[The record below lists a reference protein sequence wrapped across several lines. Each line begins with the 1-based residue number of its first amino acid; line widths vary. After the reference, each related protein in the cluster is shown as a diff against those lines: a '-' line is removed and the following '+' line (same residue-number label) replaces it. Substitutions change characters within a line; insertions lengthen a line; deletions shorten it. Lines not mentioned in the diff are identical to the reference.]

1 MLRMVPRSASAR
13 EIKGF
18 PSATCCSGRTPR
30 LRARDRSARAIRP
43 TNIRTGVDGQQRLT
57 SLYAV
62 FRGKKVL
69 DSDYR
74 ERARNPESPS
84 AESLEVQSACSQL
97 PGRRGANDFFLA
109 KGDGMFYICSRHAA
123 ENARMSNPGVAK
135 RDAKRPG
142 RRSGAETAI
151 APIAPE
157 KAPEGIEKAGFTPGN
172 GSVNRP
178 YMASKV
184 AR

>member
-62 FRGKKVL
+62 FRGKKVV

-84 AESLEVQSACSQL
+84 AEALEVQSACSQL
-97 PGRRGANDFFLA
+97 PGRRGANDFFSCQRRRHVLY
-109 KGDGMFYICSRHAA
+109 MFPPRRR
-123 ENARMSNPGVAK
+123 E
-135 RDAKRPG
+135 RPDVESWRG
-142 RRSGAETAI
+142 EA
-151 APIAPE
+151 
-157 KAPEGIEKAGFTPGN
+157 
-172 GSVNRP
+172 
-178 YMASKV
+178 
-184 AR
+184 